1 MNFNITTLLQQVDRF
16 GENYVS
22 QAYQNLASALTGGGQ
37 VGVAGLLLTLYV
49 IVWAYGIW
57 QGTAQ
62 ATPAEFVFRLFRA
75 FAIYTIATQW
85 QDFQT
90 YIYRMIND
98 GPSAIGNALLTST
111 SANVTGTSAGLNSV
125 NGVQTGL
132 QNMWNSLASSTS
144 AFIKNLGVLNP
155 GGYILGMLILVAGAL
170 LIGYAVFLIILAKI
184 FLWLL
189 LAIAPIFVILLLFG
203 MTSRYFSGWASAI
216 VQYVVVQILVYAFVA
231 FFISLSQTYFD
242 AINQANNG
250 FTTSMTEAAPL
261 ILICVIGVL
270 LLSQITNVAA
280 NIAGGVGIGT
290 PGIGRFYARA
300 MSLGAAAG
308 GRYAGRKLLDRA
320 TILLPGERAAG
331 RARARLHQAQ
341 RQFEQ
346 TAEYRRLAKTLTET

>member
-1 MNFNITTLLQQVDRF
+1 MNFNITTLLAQVDRF
-16 GENYVS
+16 GENYVA

-37 VGVAGLLLTLYV
+37 GGVAGLLLTLYV
-49 IVWAYGIW
+49 IVWAFGIW

-62 ATPAEFVFRLFRA
+62 GTPVEITGRLLRA
-75 FAIYTIATQW
+75 FAIYTLATQW
-85 QDFQT
+85 PEFQT
-90 YIYRMIND
+90 FVYRLVNE
-98 GPSAIGNALLTST
+98 GPSSIGNALLTST

-125 NGVQTGL
+125 NGVQVGL

-170 LIGYAVFLIILAKI
+170 LIGYAVFLIVLAKI

-189 LAIAPIFVILLLFG
+189 LAVAPIFIVLLLFG
-203 MTSRYFSGWASAI
+203 ATNRYFSGWAAAI

-242 AINQANNG
+242 AINRSNNA
-250 FTTSMTEAAPL
+250 FTTSLTEAAPL

-300 MSLGAAAG
+300 IALGAAGG
-308 GRYAGRKLLDRA
+308 GRWAARKAIDR
-320 TILLPGERAAG
+320 TGIILPPERAAG
-331 RARARLHQAQ
+331 RARARIQHAQ

-346 TAEYRRLAKTLTET
+346 TAEYRRLARTLTET